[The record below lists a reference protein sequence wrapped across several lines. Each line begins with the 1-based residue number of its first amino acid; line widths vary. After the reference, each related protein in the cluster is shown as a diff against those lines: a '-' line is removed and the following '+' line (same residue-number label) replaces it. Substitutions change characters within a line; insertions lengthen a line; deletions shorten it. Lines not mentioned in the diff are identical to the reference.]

1 LFGNEI
7 WYVKLKDVGMNLPT
21 VQRKDTRK
29 MFDIHILGLSTHV
42 IWNVPN
48 PKQGT
53 PKTKQNKKKIQRFR
67 VNPNYMCVQ
76 HQLLPN
82 L

>member
-1 LFGNEI
+1 VNEI
-7 WYVKLKDVGMNLPT
+7 WYVKSKDARMDSPM
-21 VQRKDTRK
+21 VQRRDTRS
-29 MFDIHILGLSTHV
+29 MFDTHILGLSTHV

-53 PKTKQNKKKIQRFR
+53 PQNTKKNKRIQRFW
-67 VNPNYMCVQ
+67 VNPNYMFVQ

-82 L
+82 P